1 MRTIQEVG
9 LEIYNKTPAKFYVFT
24 GVEIGIKEKY
34 LNMIADIYGAKS
46 EVDTVESA
54 FAVFKRKQLIPLS
67 PKLYVVRYD
76 DSFLSSLTDKTADTI
91 RKLNIVGT
99 IVLIYETDKQVKKV
113 TKYLDK
119 FCVSIDTVSPNF
131 VEQYLHSD
139 FPGIADRFVKL
150 AVAHTSNYGQAQN
163 MCRSMRASNQAEL
176 FKLTDDQIVSLF
188 GYSNKSTENQI
199 KHGVASRN
207 FRALL
212 SVVSDYDGDVDTIL
226 YTILS
231 TLIELEKIIDRK
243 YSDSELQPYVKYW
256 KLEDIYY
263 MFMNT
268 YDKLKQ
274 LRSMS
279 IADPKN
285 LLISL
290 IALLPYSSIPSEEVF
305 K

>member
-9 LEIYNKTPAKFYVFT
+9 LEIYNKAPAKFYVFT
-24 GVEIGIKEKY
+24 GIEIGIKEKY
-34 LNMIADIYGAKS
+34 LNMIADIYGVKS

-76 DSFLSSLTDKTADTI
+76 DSFLSSLTDKAADMI
-91 RKLNIVGT
+91 DKLNIIGT
-99 IVLIYETDKQVKKV
+99 VVLIYETDKQVKKV
-113 TKYLDK
+113 TQYLDK

-131 VEQYLHSD
+131 VERYLHSD

-188 GYSNKSTENQI
+188 GYNNKSTENQI

-231 TLIELEKIIDRK
+231 TLIELEKIIDRN
-243 YSDSELQPYVKYW
+243 YSDSEPQPYVKYW

-274 LRSMS
+274 LRSMPV
-279 IADPKN
+279 ADPKN
-285 LLISL
+285 LLVSL

-305 K
+305 R

>member
-9 LEIYNKTPAKFYVFT
+9 LEIYNKAPAKFYVFT
-24 GVEIGIKEKY
+24 GIEIGIKEKY
-34 LNMIADIYGAKS
+34 LNMIADIYGVKS

-76 DSFLSSLTDKTADTI
+76 DSFLSSLTDKAADMI
-91 RKLNIVGT
+91 DKLNIIGT
-99 IVLIYETDKQVKKV
+99 VVLIYETDKQVKKV

-131 VEQYLHSD
+131 VERYLHSD

-188 GYSNKSTENQI
+188 GYNNKSTENQI

-274 LRSMS
+274 LRSMPV
-279 IADPKN
+279 ADPKN
-285 LLISL
+285 LLVSL

-305 K
+305 R